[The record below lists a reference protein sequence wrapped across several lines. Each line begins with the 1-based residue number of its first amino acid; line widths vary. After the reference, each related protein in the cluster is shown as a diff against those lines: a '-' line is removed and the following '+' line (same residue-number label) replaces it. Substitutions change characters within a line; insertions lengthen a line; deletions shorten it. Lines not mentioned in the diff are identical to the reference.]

1 MILIQFNP
9 LSEAATKRANWVVI
23 GASRVLKNGAING
36 LEEGEK
42 AKKTNKLQ
50 GYKVGVIDLLHSETN
65 VVLAE

>member
-1 MILIQFNP
+1 M
-9 LSEAATKRANWVVI
+9 
-23 GASRVLKNGAING
+23 LKNGAING